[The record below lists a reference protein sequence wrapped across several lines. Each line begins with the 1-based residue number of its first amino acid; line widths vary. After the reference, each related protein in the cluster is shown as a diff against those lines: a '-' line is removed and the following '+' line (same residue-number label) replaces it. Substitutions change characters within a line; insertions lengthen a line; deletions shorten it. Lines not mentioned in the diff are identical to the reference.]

1 MAELARAQV
10 RTQQNL
16 DQLSREM
23 RAFKDEM
30 GAFKDEMRAFK
41 DEMRAFKDE
50 MGVFKDEMG
59 VFKDEMRAFRD
70 DRFAAEARLDRRW
83 GELANKMGTLA
94 EDIVAPGIPTVFQK
108 AFGYAEEPAL
118 TVRSRR
124 PHRKDPSRLREFDV
138 LAFARDVL
146 LVNETRSKLRP
157 EDLREFEQL
166 LSEARDYIPDAEGRR
181 VVGALATFYV
191 DPSLVRA
198 GERQGFLMLGLS
210 RGLMEI
216 LNSPDFRPREF

>member
-23 RAFKDEM
+23 RE
-30 GAFKDEMRAFK
+30 FKDEMRAFK
-41 DEMRAFKDE
+41 D
-50 MGVFKDEMG
+50 
-59 VFKDEMRAFRD
+59 
-70 DRFAAEARLDRRW
+70 DRLAPEARLDRRW

-94 EDIVAPGIPTVFQK
+94 EDIVAPGIPAIFQR
-108 AFGYAEEPAL
+108 AFGHTEEPS
-118 TVRSRR
+118 TTIRSWLS
-124 PHRKDPSRLREFDV
+124 HRSDPSRRRGFDV
-138 LAFARDVL
+138 WAFARDVL
-146 LVNETRSKLRP
+146 LLTETKSRLRP
-157 EDLREFEQL
+157 EDLPAFEEL
-166 LSEARDYIPDAEGRR
+166 LREAREYIPDAEGRR

-198 GERQGFLMLGLS
+198 GEQQGFFMLGLS

-216 LNSPDFRPREF
+216 LNAPGFRPREF